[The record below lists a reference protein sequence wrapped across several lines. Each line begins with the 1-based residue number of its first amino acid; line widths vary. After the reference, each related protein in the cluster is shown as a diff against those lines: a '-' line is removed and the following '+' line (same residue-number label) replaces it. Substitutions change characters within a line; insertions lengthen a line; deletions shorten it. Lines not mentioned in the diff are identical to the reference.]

1 MSLNPTNRRRWLS
14 AAATAIAASV
24 VLTGCGGSDA
34 SAPSGSEPQTIKF
47 SYSTSNPTDTFIQ
60 DTVAAFE
67 KENAGVKVELVK
79 LPAETQP
86 QTTTTQLQGG
96 SAADVISMY
105 SGQGQVGSMNGFAK
119 AGLLLELKE
128 PEFSQTLPKSIE
140 KLYKYED
147 KVYAVPLSSMPA
159 GLIFNQAKAE
169 EVGVKLDSSSTFDD
183 LLKQCT
189 VAKDKGVSLAAL
201 AGTVPA
207 NPGILALTLATSSVY
222 GPNPEW
228 NADRAAGKATFAG
241 EEGWQEALDGVKKMY
256 DAGCFQ
262 DGAAGAGFD
271 AIIGAVG
278 QGKSLGFFAP
288 GGAAKSIADGS
299 KGAVTP
305 VVLPVPAPGASE
317 KYLGTSAEMA
327 LAGNAKTKSPTLVKK
342 LLKFFTDKEGAEMV
356 AKGQGTLPV
365 NLGDYQLP
373 ASYAPIADL
382 YKNDKVRPLPQTD
395 WPSAKVYDS
404 LGKGITAM
412 ITGQKTSADVLK
424 DMDTAWGN

>member
-1 MSLNPTNRRRWLS
+1 MNLTNRRRWLS
-14 AAATAIAASV
+14 AAATAVAASV

-34 SAPSGSEPQTIKF
+34 SAPSGNEPQTIKF
-47 SYSTSNPTDTFIQ
+47 SYSTANPTDTFIQ

-67 KENAGVKVELVK
+67 KENTGVKVELVK

-140 KLYKYED
+140 KLFKYED

-169 EVGVKLDSSSTFDD
+169 EVGVKLDSSSSFDD
-183 LLKQCT
+183 LLQQCK

-222 GPNPEW
+222 GPNPGW
-228 NADRAAGKATFAG
+228 NADRAAGKTTFAG
-241 EEGWQEALDGVKKMY
+241 EQGWKEAVDGVKKMY

-271 AIIGAVG
+271 VIIGAVG

-288 GGAAKSIADGS
+288 GGAAKSISDGS
-299 KGAVTP
+299 KGAVNP

-342 LLKFFTDKEGAEMV
+342 LLKFFTDKEGSTMV

-373 ASYAPIADL
+373 ASYAPIEDL
-382 YKNDKVRPLPQTD
+382 YKNDKVRPLAQTD

-412 ITGQKTSADVLK
+412 ITGQKSSDDVLK